1 MSIVRPDEREK
12 VQISNGRLK
21 EKMSMM
27 DTKRPSS
34 SIDDERR
41 NIFMCFSPISMNET
55 YQLSQKFLLHVD
67 SIKKGIIRKNTKKLN
82 IMI

>member
-41 NIFMCFSPISMNET
+41 NIFMCFSPISMN
-55 YQLSQKFLLHVD
+55 
-67 SIKKGIIRKNTKKLN
+67 
-82 IMI
+82 